1 VTVLYELAEPAV
13 ETNTANLTI
22 RYKPGD
28 LIIFGDADLK
38 CTLMEYNSEASLQAR
53 RDALRAKIMAKPPI
67 NLQSLQSVIE
77 AYMGLPVDIELADNY
92 TVKVWYRG
100 ESRQADLNPL
110 FVTIY
115 DMIPANLIVEI
126 SYRWLIWN
134 ELDAQN
140 LTFDQLDVL
149 GLTMDELGRGDWIA
163 E

>member
-1 VTVLYELAEPAV
+1 MVRKTSA
-13 ETNTANLTI
+13 
-22 RYKPGD
+22 
-28 LIIFGDADLK
+28 
-38 CTLMEYNSEASLQAR
+38 
-53 RDALRAKIMAKPPI
+53 AKI
-67 NLQSLQSVIE
+67 S
-77 AYMGLPVDIELADNY
+77 G
-92 TVKVWYRG
+92 
-100 ESRQADLNPL
+100 
-110 FVTIY
+110 